1 MTGISYY
8 DLKKKGD
15 VNIIDI
21 RDSYTYNLGH
31 IKKSKNIPYYSLLAN
46 YNMYLNKEDTY
57 YLYCDYGKQSHEIS
71 DRLNSFGYKTFY
83 IIEGY
88 MDIVKK

>member
-1 MTGISYY
+1 MNGISYY

-71 DRLNSFGYKTFY
+71 DRLNSFGYKTLY